1 MLLKNVASQG
11 VFLYEYI
18 IATGLPKTGD
28 SANITG
34 YWSLDG
40 GTATVFGT
48 ANPTEVSSSHMPGV
62 YWQPLAQGET
72 NGNHIAY
79 CWTSSTTGMAVQ
91 PLTVLTTGVGLPN
104 SDILAAILAK
114 AIGSPRAIDSVADGS
129 MLVSDALWAALCW
142 AAGKVTASGTSM
154 VIATPST
161 NTTVRTQTLDSS
173 TQPTQR
179 T

>member
-11 VFLYEYI
+11 VFLYDYTI
-18 IATGLPKTGD
+18 STGVAKTGD
-28 SANITG
+28 ASNITG

-72 NGNHIAY
+72 NGNAIAY
-79 CWTSSTTGMAVQ
+79 CWASSTSGCAIQ
-91 PLTVLTTGVGLPN
+91 PLTVLTTGAGLPN

-114 AIGSPRAIDSVADGS
+114 ALSSPRAIDSVADGS
-129 MLVSDALWAALCW
+129 LLVSDALWAALCW
-142 AAGKVTASGTSM
+142 AAGQVSASGTSLT
-154 VIATPST
+154 IKTPST
-161 NTTVRTQTLDSS
+161 HTTIRTQTLDSS

>member
-1 MLLKNVASQG
+1 MLLKNVSSQG

-48 ANPTEVSSSHMPGV
+48 ANPTEVSSSNMPGV

-72 NGNHIAY
+72 NGNMIAY
-79 CWTSSTTGMAVQ
+79 CWSSSTSGMAVQ
-91 PLTVLTTGVGLPN
+91 PVTILTTGSGLPN
-104 SDILAAILAK
+104 SDILAAFLAK
-114 AIGSPRAIDSVADGS
+114 AIGSPRAIDSVADSS
-129 MLVSDALWAALCW
+129 MLVSDALWAGLCW
-142 AAGKVTASGTSM
+142 AAGQVSASGTSLT
-154 VIATPST
+154 IKTPST
-161 NTTVRTQTLDSS
+161 HTTIRTQTLDSS